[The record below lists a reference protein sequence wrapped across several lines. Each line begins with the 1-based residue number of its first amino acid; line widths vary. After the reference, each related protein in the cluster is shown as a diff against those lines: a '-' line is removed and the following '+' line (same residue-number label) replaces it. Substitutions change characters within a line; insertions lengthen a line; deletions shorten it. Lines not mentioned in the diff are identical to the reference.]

1 MSKSKSSKPA
11 AKKENN
17 DSWAILDTGA
27 TNQPAMKT
35 SEIRDLI
42 DFISKSGLN
51 EVNIETK
58 ELKLSVKREPDQKVF
73 KSTPVPVVAQA
84 AQVAAPVAQTLS
96 AAPAAAPKAE
106 TASAPAASSKKT
118 VDIKSPMIGTF
129 YRSGNPDTPP
139 FVSVGD
145 KITKGQPVCIIE
157 AMKLFNEIESEFS
170 GTIVKV
176 MVENAS
182 PVEYDQV
189 LFVVEPD

>member
-1 MSKSKSSKPA
+1 MSKAKTSKPA
-11 AKKENN
+11 KKETNP
-17 DSWAILDTGA
+17 SRTILDSGA
-27 TNQPAMKT
+27 TNQDAMKT

-58 ELKLSVKREPDQKVF
+58 ELKLSVKREPDQKLF
-73 KSTPVPVVAQA
+73 KSSPVVTQA
-84 AQVAAPVAQTLS
+84 ASVAPVAS
-96 AAPAAAPKAE
+96 ALALTQAKTETPATTVAPA
-106 TASAPAASSKKT
+106 KKT
-118 VDIKSPMIGTF
+118 VEIKSPMIGTF
-129 YRSGNPDTPP
+129 YRSGDPDTPP

-145 KITKGQPVCIIE
+145 KIAKGQAVCIIE

-170 GTIVKV
+170 GTVVKV
-176 MVENAS
+176 MVENSS

>member
-1 MSKSKSSKPA
+1 MSKARESKLP
-11 AKKENN
+11 AKKKANPIRETP
-17 DSWAILDTGA
+17 DPGAI
-27 TNQPAMKT
+27 NQPEMKT

-73 KSTPVPVVAQA
+73 KSTPVV
-84 AQVAAPVAQTLS
+84 T
-96 AAPAAAPKAE
+96 APAAAVAVPSLPVAAP
-106 TASAPAASSKKT
+106 TAAATPPPAPAASSAKKT
-118 VDIKSPMIGTF
+118 VEIKSPMIGTF

-145 KITKGQPVCIIE
+145 KISKGQAVCIIE
-157 AMKLFNEIESEFS
+157 AMKLFNEIESEVS
-170 GTIVKV
+170 GTLVKV

-189 LFVVEPD
+189 LFVIEPD

>member
-1 MSKSKSSKPA
+1 M
-11 AKKENN
+11 AKK
-17 DSWAILDTGA
+17 ITKPTRA
-27 TNQPAMKT
+27 TEFKSNSSAMKT
-35 SEIRDLI
+35 TEIRDLI

-51 EVNIETK
+51 EVNIETS

-73 KSTPVPVVAQA
+73 KSTPVMAPVA
-84 AQVAAPVAQTLS
+84 AAPALAAAPVAV
-96 AAPAAAPKAE
+96 
-106 TASAPAASSKKT
+106 APAASKPAAASAEPASSGKKT

-129 YRSGNPDTPP
+129 YRSGNPDSPP

-145 KITKGQPVCIIE
+145 KVSKGQTVCIIE
-157 AMKLFNEIESEFS
+157 AMKLFNEIESEVS

-176 MVENAS
+176 MTENAS

>member
-1 MSKSKSSKPA
+1 MSKKISDKIKP
-11 AKKENN
+11 KRPTLKLETNHENSN
-17 DSWAILDTGA
+17 
-27 TNQPAMKT
+27 AMKT

-42 DFISKSGLN
+42 DFISQSGLN
-51 EVNIETK
+51 EVKIETK
-58 ELKLSVKREPDQKVF
+58 ELKLHVKREPDQRIF
-73 KSTPVPVVAQA
+73 KTTPAPMMAAATPIAVAAPSA
-84 AQVAAPVAQTLS
+84 APKSEKVAAPVG
-96 AAPAAAPKAE
+96 
-106 TASAPAASSKKT
+106 KKT

-129 YRSGNPDTPP
+129 YRSSNPDSPP

-145 KITKGQPVCIIE
+145 KITKGQTVCVIE

-176 MVENAS
+176 ILENSS

>member
-1 MSKSKSSKPA
+1 MAKTSTKNTKPSGSSTETK
-11 AKKENN
+11 
-17 DSWAILDTGA
+17 
-27 TNQPAMKT
+27 TNSSEMKT
-35 SEIRDLI
+35 TEIRDLI

-58 ELKLSVKREPDQKVF
+58 ELKLQVKRDPDQKVF
-73 KSTPVPVVAQA
+73 KSTPVVAPIA
-84 AQVAAPVAQTLS
+84 APMVAA
-96 AAPAAAPKAE
+96 AAPAATPAAAKAAPAAE
-106 TASAPAASSKKT
+106 TASGKNT
-118 VDIKSPMIGTF
+118 TGIKSPMIGTF
-129 YRSGNPDTPP
+129 YRSSGPDAAP

-145 KITKGQPVCIIE
+145 KVSKGQTVCIIE
-157 AMKLFNEIESEFS
+157 AMKLFNEIESEVS

>member
-1 MSKSKSSKPA
+1 MSKSKGS
-11 AKKENN
+11 KKETAPVRVITKSESPNP
-17 DSWAILDTGA
+17 A
-27 TNQPAMKT
+27 AMKT

-58 ELKLSVKREPDQKVF
+58 ELKLSIKREPDQKVF
-73 KSTPVPVVAQA
+73 KSTPIMTQA
-84 AQVAAPVAQTLS
+84 AVPMTPPTVSLPPATAPLVPRTD
-96 AAPAAAPKAE
+96 PAA
-106 TASAPAASSKKT
+106 TAAASGTKT
-118 VDIKSPMIGTF
+118 VEIKSPMIGTF
-129 YRSGNPDTPP
+129 YRSGSPDTPP
-139 FVSVGD
+139 LASVGD
-145 KITKGQPVCIIE
+145 KISKGQAVCIIE
-157 AMKLFNEIESEFS
+157 AMKLFNEIESEVS

>member
-1 MSKSKSSKPA
+1 MSKSKASKPA
-11 AKKENN
+11 MKKEPNP
-17 DSWAILDTGA
+17 SRAILDSGA
-27 TNQPAMKT
+27 PNQPAMKT

-73 KSTPVPVVAQA
+73 KSTPVVTQA
-84 AQVAAPVAQTLS
+84 SIAPVTTAVST
-96 AAPAAAPKAE
+96 PALQAPKTDSLAV
-106 TASAPAASSKKT
+106 APVSSRT
-118 VDIKSPMIGTF
+118 VEIKSPMIGTF

-145 KITKGQPVCIIE
+145 KISKGQAVCIIE
-157 AMKLFNEIESEFS
+157 AMKLFNEIESEVS

-176 MVENAS
+176 MVENAT